1 MKIWSSFDYQYKLKN
16 LFSKYWFHDYL
27 CVQYRSIWPQE
38 KWQKSCSIF
47 LCVSV
52 LSVKNAP
59 FDMGAKRSIARIIG
73 GYIKACSRQMKTSKK
88 SCNKK
93 ILARDGRKFSSVVS
107 ENVWGDITAANF
119 DSRRLLASLS
129 TFLAQDAGDLSCFG
143 CEI

>member
-1 MKIWSSFDYQYKLKN
+1 MAKILLNF
-16 LFSKYWFHDYL
+16 
-27 CVQYRSIWPQE
+27 P
-38 KWQKSCSIF
+38 
-47 LCVSV
+47 LCVS
-52 LSVKNAP
+52 
-59 FDMGAKRSIARIIG
+59 AKREKCSIRHG
-73 GYIKACSRQMKTSKK
+73 GQEIYRPHYWGIYQGVQQADENQQKK

-93 ILARDGRKFSSVVS
+93 ILAKDGRKFSSVVS

>member
-1 MKIWSSFDYQYKLKN
+1 MAKILLNF
-16 LFSKYWFHDYL
+16 
-27 CVQYRSIWPQE
+27 P
-38 KWQKSCSIF
+38 
-47 LCVSV
+47 LCVS
-52 LSVKNAP
+52 
-59 FDMGAKRSIARIIG
+59 AKREKCSIRHG
-73 GYIKACSRQMKTSKK
+73 GQEIYRPHYWGIYQGVQQADENQQKK

-129 TFLAQDAGDLSCFG
+129 MFLAQDAGDLSCFG